1 MANLSPFQSGYGSL
15 QVFSVYQRVPKGPKN
30 DFLLTGLRQDAYTAG
45 APGVFKEVPPEGA
58 ADDASSDQSVAGRR
72 LPGTIEERE
81 LKDDI
86 FICL

>member
-30 DFLLTGLRQDAYTAG
+30 DFLLTGLRQDVYTAG

-58 ADDASSDQSVAGRR
+58 PDDIASDQSVAGRR
-72 LPGTIEERE
+72 LPGTSEKRE
-81 LKDDI
+81 LKDAI
-86 FICL
+86 SICL